1 MPPLALTDAQL
12 DVIHRLSWPLAP
24 RDRSAFL
31 ALVAQRLQ
39 QHGGDIGDGALYRIA
54 VECQRAYWR
63 PPDLNVGK
71 YD

>member
-31 ALVAQRLQ
+31 VVS
-39 QHGGDIGDGALYRIA
+39 RIF
-54 VECQRAYWR
+54 RTF
-63 PPDLNVGK
+63 GFG
-71 YD
+71 